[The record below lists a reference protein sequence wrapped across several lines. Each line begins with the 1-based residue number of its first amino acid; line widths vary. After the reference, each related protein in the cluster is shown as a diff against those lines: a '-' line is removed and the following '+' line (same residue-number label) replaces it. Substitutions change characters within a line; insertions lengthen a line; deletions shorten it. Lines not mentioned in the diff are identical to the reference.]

1 MSFSPNQKQ
10 AHAHS
15 RETLTRG
22 WTRLHHRRPLLSA
35 GLCLGFGL
43 PLSATSLWLIWESIV
58 FGALLPNAR
67 SGSWLL
73 FLTLTGLISMV
84 TFGLWR
90 CLLLRRR
97 ALIRCHSRDVR
108 RFFIALGPICV
119 FAAVLTLNHSLWNG
133 FVVGRLIEN
142 AQPIQNLAQLSL
154 VTLLELTL
162 FSLSR
167 LLFSPSMSWGMLSP
181 IHQRVRW
188 VESRAT

>member
-1 MSFSPNQKQ
+1 MRFSPTQKS

-15 RETLTRG
+15 METLTGG
-22 WTRLHHRRPLLSA
+22 WTRLHHRRPLLA
-35 GLCLGFGL
+35 AVCGLGLGL
-43 PLSATSLWLIWESIV
+43 PLCATLLWLIWESLV
-58 FGALLPNAR
+58 FGALLPSAR

-73 FLTLTGLISMV
+73 FLTLTGLVSAV
-84 TFGLWR
+84 SFGLWR

-108 RFFIALGPICV
+108 SFFLALGPLCV

-142 AQPIQNLAQLSL
+142 AQPLQSFAQLSL
-154 VTLLELTL
+154 ITLLELTL

-167 LLFSPSMSWGMLSP
+167 LLFSSSMSWSTLSP
-181 IHQRVRW
+181 IRQRVRW